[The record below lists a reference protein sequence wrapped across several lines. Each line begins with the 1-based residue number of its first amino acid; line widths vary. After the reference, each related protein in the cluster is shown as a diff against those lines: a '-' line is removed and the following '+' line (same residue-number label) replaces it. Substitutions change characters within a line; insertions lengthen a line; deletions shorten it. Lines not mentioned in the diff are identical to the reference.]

1 MAVATAAAIAAG
13 VGVASSLGGAAMSFS
28 QANKQKKLQKEA
40 EAEADKM
47 MASARARL
55 DVNYI
60 DALSVQKE
68 PYELQREAM
77 VAQGAQTIDA
87 AQESERGAAAAAGRV
102 QMAQNEAQGGIR
114 TAMGKEL
121 TEIERLKVAEESRLR
136 DLQTQLD
143 LGEVEGAQMAAR
155 NAQEMAAQA
164 TTQGWEGVTS
174 AATQV
179 ANLVPLYPN
188 LGGEYTVNNGN
199 NATSTLTSQMTPISG
214 NPTAGIFPNPTP
226 TLTPTLTPTPT
237 YTPNFMQG
245 LPYNFNSPS
254 ITSDRSLKKNIKKVG
269 ESPSGL
275 NIYNFEFKNPK
286 YGKGVF
292 QGVMS
297 DEVPQKAVTEKDGY
311 DSVNY
316 SMLDVE
322 FKKIKESK
330 NKK

>member
-1 MAVATAAAIAAG
+1 MAIATGTATLIAAG
-13 VGVASSLGGAAMSFS
+13 VGVASTGVTTAMSFS

-40 EAEADKM
+40 EAEADKA

-55 DVNYI
+55 DVNYM

-77 VAQGAQTIDA
+77 VAQGAQTVDA
-87 AQESERGAAAAAGRV
+87 AQESERGTAAAAGRV
-102 QMAQNEAQGGIR
+102 QMAQADVQGDIR

-143 LGEVEGAQMAAR
+143 LGEVEGQQMKAR

-164 TTQGWEGVTS
+164 TAQGWEGVTS
-174 AATQV
+174 MATQA
-179 ANLVPLYPN
+179 ANLVPLFPKS
-188 LGGEYTVNNGN
+188 GGEYTVNNGN

-214 NPTAGIFPNPTP
+214 NPTVGIFPNPTS
-226 TLTPTLTPTPT
+226 TLTPTSTS
-237 YTPNFMQG
+237 TPNFMQG
-245 LPYNFNSPS
+245 LPSNFNSPS

-297 DEVPQKAVTEKDGY
+297 DEVPQKAVIEKDGY

>member
-1 MAVATAAAIAAG
+1 M
-13 VGVASSLGGAAMSFS
+13 
-28 QANKQKKLQKEA
+28 
-40 EAEADKM
+40 
-47 MASARARL
+47 
-55 DVNYI
+55 

-77 VAQGAQTIDA
+77 IAQGAQTVDA
-87 AQESERGAAAAAGRV
+87 AQESERGTAAAAGRV

-121 TEIERLKVAEESRLR
+121 TEIERLKVAEDARLR
-136 DLQTQLD
+136 DLNVQLD
-143 LGEVEGAQMAAR
+143 LEEVAGQQMKAR

-164 TTQGWEGVTS
+164 TAQGWEGVTS
-174 AATQV
+174 AATQA
-179 ANLVPLYPN
+179 ANLIPLFPKSD
-188 LGGEYTVNNGN
+188 GQEAVA
-199 NATSTLTSQMTPISG
+199 ATAD
-214 NPTAGIFPNPTP
+214 NYVGIFPNPTP
-226 TLTPTLTPTPT
+226 TLTPTPTPT
-237 YTPNFMQG
+237 STPNFMQG
-245 LPYNFNSPS
+245 LPSNFNSPS

-275 NIYNFEFKNPK
+275 NIYNFEFKNSK

-297 DEVPQKAVTEKDGY
+297 DEVPQKAVTEKNGY

>member
-1 MAVATAAAIAAG
+1 MAALTAAIAG
-13 VGVASSLGGAAMSFS
+13 IASTAITTGMSFS
-28 QANKQKKLQKEA
+28 QANKQKKLQGQA
-40 EAEADKM
+40 EAEADKA
-47 MASARARL
+47 MAAARGRL
-55 DVNYI
+55 DVNYMN
-60 DALSVQKE
+60 ALSVQKE

-77 VAQGAQTIDA
+77 IAQGAQTVDA
-87 AQESERGAAAAAGRV
+87 AQESERGTAAAAGRV

-121 TEIERLKVAEESRLR
+121 TEIERLKVAEDARLR
-136 DLQTQLD
+136 DLNVQLD
-143 LGEVEGAQMAAR
+143 LGEVEGQQMKAR

-164 TTQGWEGVTS
+164 TAQGWEGVTS
-174 AATQV
+174 MATQA
-179 ANLVPLYPN
+179 ANLIPLYPKSDN
-188 LGGEYTVNNGN
+188 EEAVAGTPNNTV
-199 NATSTLTSQMTPISG
+199 
-214 NPTAGIFPNPTP
+214 GIFPYTPPPPTP
-226 TLTPTLTPTPT
+226 TSP
-237 YTPNFMQG
+237 PNFMQG
-245 LPYNFNSPS
+245 LPSNFNSPS

-297 DEVPQKAVTEKDGY
+297 DEVPQKAVTEKNGY